1 MTASQPIRF
10 ALQTGSRETRPA
22 AARAAAFTRG

>member
-1 MTASQPIRF
+1 MTTMQLASF
-10 ALQTGSRETRPA
+10 DMQTGSRETRPA

>member
-1 MTASQPIRF
+1 MTAIQPTRF
-10 ALQTGSRETRPA
+10 VLQTGSRVTRPA